1 MYYTHVLEIPKKTP
15 KVTKKNINGINYVY
29 YEYARDYDKKSQHS
43 KPKRRIIGKAIE
55 VTDDTIR
62 LNPNDT
68 YYYYFPNAVIPG
80 KFENNKRSKCLR
92 VGSFIVIKKII
103 EDYGI
108 DEMIRD
114 DIGKDSGLFLDFAAY
129 SIVTEDNAGQYYPNY
144 AYNHALFTKEMHV
157 YSDSK
162 ISRML
167 NGISA
172 DQAIA
177 FLNEWNAGRNHRE
190 RIYFSYDSTNKNVQ
204 AGNIEMAEY
213 GKPKDDQGKTIINVA
228 VAYDPTKTNT
238 DSICATLEA
247 TKRYK
252 PSPYDP
258 HEFIRRG
265 MGLKVDEM
273 KTEAEAEFIKKSLYA
288 MVGMDSVGTN
298 LDKGYIFVRYDA
310 NKTKKAVIRQQLLKM
325 GFTPVNYY
333 TSKNISFAYFHIP
346 AQAATDETIEK
357 VLALDGVDDVN
368 VNAAKGS
375 LAITYVNTK
384 TNPEKLFEEIRAEGI
399 EVKK

>member
-1 MYYTHVLEIPKKTP
+1 MAAGTDTLVVRIKAMRCEDCAHKVMVALKK
-15 KVTKKNINGINYVY
+15 
-29 YEYARDYDKKSQHS
+29 
-43 KPKRRIIGKAIE
+43 KPG
-55 VTDDTIR
+55 
-62 LNPNDT
+62 
-68 YYYYFPNAVIPG
+68 
-80 KFENNKRSKCLR
+80 
-92 VGSFIVIKKII
+92 I
-103 EDYGI
+103 EDLQF
-108 DEMIRD
+108 DLEKR
-114 DIGKDSGLFLDFAAY
+114 
-129 SIVTEDNAGQYYPNY
+129 T
-144 AYNHALFTKEMHV
+144 
-157 YSDSK
+157 
-162 ISRML
+162 
-167 NGISA
+167 
-172 DQAIA
+172 
-177 FLNEWNAGRNHRE
+177 
-190 RIYFSYDSTNKNVQ
+190 
-204 AGNIEMAEY
+204 
-213 GKPKDDQGKTIINVA
+213 VA

-252 PSPYDP
+252 PDP

-273 KTEAEAEFIKKSLYA
+273 KTEADAEFIKKSLYA

-298 LDKGYIFVRYDA
+298 LEKGYIFVRYDA

>member
-1 MYYTHVLEIPKKTP
+1 MSKKLFT
-15 KVTKKNINGINYVY
+15 
-29 YEYARDYDKKSQHS
+29 
-43 KPKRRIIGKAIE
+43 
-55 VTDDTIR
+55 
-62 LNPNDT
+62 L
-68 YYYYFPNAVIPG
+68 
-80 KFENNKRSKCLR
+80 
-92 VGSFIVIKKII
+92 
-103 EDYGI
+103 
-108 DEMIRD
+108 
-114 DIGKDSGLFLDFAAY
+114 LFLFVTVHAAMAAGTDTLVVR
-129 SIVTEDNAGQYYPNY
+129 IKAMRCEDCA
-144 AYNHALFTKEMHV
+144 HKVMVALK
-157 YSDSK
+157 K
-162 ISRML
+162 KP
-167 NGISA
+167 GIEGLQF
-172 DQAIA
+172 D
-177 FLNEWNAGRNHRE
+177 LEKR
-190 RIYFSYDSTNKNVQ
+190 T
-204 AGNIEMAEY
+204 
-213 GKPKDDQGKTIINVA
+213 VA

-298 LDKGYIFVRYDA
+298 LEKGYIFVRYDA